1 VSNRPSEPLL
11 ALVREAIRKRG
22 LTTGEVADRASI
34 ERGALKR
41 RLSGVEDLSVDDFL
55 RLAQALD
62 LQQEVAGLAGAPP
75 EAGPRT
81 LRAVGPAVI
90 DEPPPLEPERVHGLD
105 PYGSVG
111 KQLVEQGFAL
121 GLDMLVHFE
130 RARIDNSGVPRAVLA
145 DKRFAEAL
153 PIRFEP
159 RWHRH
164 NAPEF
169 HDEELVVRLSFDAL
183 YTCRFPWAAV
193 RSVSFTVPD
202 ESPPAP
208 PPEPEEK
215 KPARPVLRLV
225 KE

>member
-1 VSNRPSEPLL
+1 MPNRPSEPLL

-22 LTTGEVADRASI
+22 LTTSEVAERASI

-41 RLSGVEDLSVDDFL
+41 RLSGSEDLTVDEFL

-62 LQQEVAGLAGAPP
+62 LQQEVANLAGAPP
-75 EAGPRT
+75 DTGPRT

-90 DEPPPLEPERVHGLD
+90 DEPPPFEPDRVFGLD
-105 PYGSVG
+105 PYGNVG

-121 GLDMLVHFE
+121 GLDMFVYFE
-130 RARIDNSGVPRAVLA
+130 RARIENSGVPRAVLA

-183 YTCRFPWAAV
+183 YTCHFPWSSV
-193 RSVSFTVPD
+193 RSVNFTVPD
-202 ESPPAP
+202 ESLPPVP
-208 PPEPEEK
+208 PPEEK
-215 KPARPVLRLV
+215 KAARPMLRLV